1 MSENKSTNI
10 NKRVINN
17 KKLKNILF
25 LLISFFI
32 IEVNRYVN
40 FCFNCINK
48 ITNNNCLKCSNA
60 CIFKDI
66 QIYSDEVTLNE
77 IINKNKSITR
87 IGDGEFFLING
98 KGIRFQDYNR
108 NLSQRLLK
116 ILNSEEKNL
125 LVGINLPYKK
135 SFFNRFNEKTKIFYN
150 SYFNKYRFILAQI
163 IKKRKF
169 FSAWISRF
177 YMAYKSKKKVPR
189 YIKHLKKIWDK
200 KDIIIIEGKYSRL
213 GIGNNLFD
221 NVKSIQRII
230 CPIKN
235 AFNKYEEI
243 LNITKKIVPKNKL
256 ILIALG
262 PSATLLA
269 YDLSKLGFQSID
281 IGHVD
286 IEYEWY
292 LRKTKTKI
300 PIKNKYVSEVLK
312 NNELSINITD
322 KNYYKQIIGIIT
334 D

>member
-1 MSENKSTNI
+1 LHI
-10 NKRVINN
+10 NLFFISKYNF
-17 KKLKNILF
+17 F
-25 LLISFFI
+25 LLFSLFI
-32 IEVNRYVN
+32 IEIIRYEN

-48 ITNNNCLKCSNA
+48 IINNNCLKCSNA

-66 QIYSDEVTLNE
+66 QIYNDDDTLNE

-87 IGDGEFFLING
+87 IGDGELFLING
-98 KGIRFQDYNR
+98 VGIRFQDYNR

-116 ILNSEEKNL
+116 ILNSKENNL
-125 LVGINLPYKK
+125 LVGINLPFKK
-135 SFFNRFNEKTKIFYN
+135 VFFNRFNKKTKKFYN
-150 SYFNKYRFILAQI
+150 SYFKKYRFTLAKI
-163 IKKRKF
+163 IKNKIYY
-169 FSAWISRF
+169 SAWISRF
-177 YMAYKSKKKVPR
+177 YMAYESKKNVPR

-221 NVKSIQRII
+221 NVKSIQRIL

-235 AFNKYEEI
+235 AFNKYEKI
-243 LNITKKIVPKNKL
+243 LNITKNIVPKNKL

-262 PSATLLA
+262 PTATLLA
-269 YDLSKLGFQSID
+269 YDLSILGFQSID

-292 LRKTKTKI
+292 LRKAKTKI
-300 PIKNKYVSEVLK
+300 PIKNKHVIEVLK
-312 NNELSINITD
+312 NAEISINVTD
-322 KNYYKQIIGIIT
+322 KNYYKQIIGII